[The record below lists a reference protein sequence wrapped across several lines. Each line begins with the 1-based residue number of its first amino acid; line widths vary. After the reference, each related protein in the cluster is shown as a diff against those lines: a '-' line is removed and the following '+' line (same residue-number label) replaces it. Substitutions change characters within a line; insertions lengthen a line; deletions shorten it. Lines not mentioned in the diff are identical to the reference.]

1 MKTDGQSRNYRAPSN
16 SLRGPKYHKAD
27 FKKQKDV
34 HEDKKY
40 KSRSVMEL
48 NNSLNTLGIK

>member
-16 SLRGPKYHKAD
+16 SLRGLNITKAD

-40 KSRSVMEL
+40 KSRTVMEL